1 MMDVL
6 LQDAHLDVRSSKAL
20 SNAADVL
27 EYWNLIRIVLGTLQ
41 QYYSKRWDKAF
52 SKMSLT

>member
-6 LQDAHLDVRSSKAL
+6 LQDAQLNVRSSKAL

-27 EYWNLIRIVLGTLQ
+27 EYWKLIRMVLETLQ
-41 QYYSKRWDKAF
+41 QYYSKRWDKA
-52 SKMSLT
+52 